1 KIFCRKSYEWAA
13 GSTFDYPLSSRY
25 DENDAVL
32 YFDQVRVPWERV
44 FIAGDIQMC
53 QKQFFATPA
62 HVFQNYQCQIR
73 LMVKMRFLVGL
84 ARRIAAAN
92 GTENFPPVRETLG
105 QLAAEAASVEAF
117 VMAMEA
123 KGSR

>member
-1 KIFCRKSYEWAA
+1 
-13 GSTFDYPLSSRY
+13 
-25 DENDAVL
+25 
-32 YFDQVRVPWERV
+32 V
-44 FIAGDIQMC
+44 FVAGDIQMC

-92 GTENFPPVRETLG
+92 GIENFPPVRETLG
-105 QLAAEAASVEAF
+105 QLAAEAAGTDASGPVPDPGSVRAANRST
-117 VMAMEA
+117 VTLRAA
-123 KGSR
+123 